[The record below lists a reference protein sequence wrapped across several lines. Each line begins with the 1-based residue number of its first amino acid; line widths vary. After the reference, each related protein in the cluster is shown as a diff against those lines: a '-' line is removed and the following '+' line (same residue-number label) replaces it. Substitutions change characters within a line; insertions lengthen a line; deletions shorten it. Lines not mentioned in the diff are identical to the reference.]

1 MITWFFFKKKKRKE
15 NYKIIFLYIS
25 QKKNMKDIN
34 KSVILKFVFDLSIS
48 DFVSVLLWNEFGHK
62 EIV

>member
-1 MITWFFFKKKKRKE
+1 MITWFFLIKRKE
-15 NYKIIFLYIS
+15 NYKKKYFLIKYIS
-25 QKKNMKDIN
+25 KKNMKDIN